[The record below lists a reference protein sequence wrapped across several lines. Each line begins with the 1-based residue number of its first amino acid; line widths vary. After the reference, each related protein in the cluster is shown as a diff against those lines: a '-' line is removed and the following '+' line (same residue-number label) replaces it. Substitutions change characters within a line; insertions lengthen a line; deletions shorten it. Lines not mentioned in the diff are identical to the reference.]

1 MGCVSTIVSGSPE
14 DLSISHAQITGQ
26 THFPT
31 PLTFLKAATSSGTIS
46 FCSRAF
52 IQTMQT
58 VQSIAQSLPFDP
70 CEFLVFPWMPQCL
83 LAVPFLLQ
91 PVVSLSRTLLSQYLW
106 WHTDLDFCVGHVNA
120 FFFLS
125 HLILSLLSCFPLEEH
140 LSSLHSGSG
149 QLQQSPPPIVQKA
162 GSSSLCVSDNNYGH
176 TEICGIKSNFI

>member
-120 FFFLS
+120 FFFIPLDS
-125 HLILSLLSCFPLEEH
+125 VSVELFPTGRTPEQLT
-140 LSSLHSGSG
+140 LWLRTTATIPSPNSSESRLKFPMCKWQ
-149 QLQQSPPPIVQKA
+149 QLWSYWN
-162 GSSSLCVSDNNYGH
+162 LWH
-176 TEICGIKSNFI
+176 